1 MLNVLALEVLV
12 TDEFLPLL
20 PWEVREEREGVSREE
35 SLPQRDGK
43 RTYVVASGVGLG
55 STRFASR
62 TSFSKPFPITSAICE
77 DDNRNLFFLHS
88 LFIASLTL
96 SFLPPPLSLPPL

>member
-35 SLPQRDGK
+35 SLPQRDGIVSE
-43 RTYVVASGVGLG
+43 RTHWLQMHALLQDETAVTACRRNGPLRYQLALQVVIEGQ
-55 STRFASR
+55 
-62 TSFSKPFPITSAICE
+62 
-77 DDNRNLFFLHS
+77 
-88 LFIASLTL
+88 
-96 SFLPPPLSLPPL
+96 